1 MILDERNVP
10 EKVAESEESRD
21 PRQSSDQIITN
32 KPFVRHLTNACH
44 KRCKRANDWD
54 KPRNR
59 NRLAAVLGKKYLRL
73 LNIFHLD
80 KSDFSSGLLL
90 ENFQHNDHE
99 KPISLLLVEILS
111 QEAP

>member
-1 MILDERNVP
+1 MILDERNVS
-10 EKVAESEESRD
+10 EKIAKSEESRH
-21 PRQSSDQIITN
+21 PRQSSDQIITK

-59 NRLAAVLGKKYLRL
+59 NLLAAVLGKKYLRL

-80 KSDFSSGLLL
+80 KSDFLALIDLLAALPSNLIVQRISADSS
-90 ENFQHNDHE
+90 NIQD
-99 KPISLLLVEILS
+99 
-111 QEAP
+111 QQ